1 MHFEKVNNCGVHC
14 NKRQD
19 KPSCIFLKH
28 MICWTLQDRLLKCV
42 QMIED
47 LTEIAASTDLPDGTV
62 SVAARAGSGS
72 PVGVLDAAF
81 LSYRIYGRTVVSD
94 PSSSNAANQDPK
106 RRRLD

>member
-1 MHFEKVNNCGVHC
+1 
-14 NKRQD
+14 
-19 KPSCIFLKH
+19 
-28 MICWTLQDRLLKCV
+28 
-42 QMIED
+42 MIED